1 MKPFTFSSTHLLDN
15 IELNLYTCGSEQCL
29 ASHTY
34 GPAVRSG
41 YLFHFILSGRGR
53 YTISDKTYELQ
64 SGMAFFIPPNTRIIY
79 EADALDPW
87 SYMWIGVV
95 GTQVET
101 YLTQT
106 AISKQT
112 PIFTISP
119 ILVTKIET
127 IIAASQ
133 LKENKKLK
141 IFSSLYDF
149 FYQLCEHFPD
159 STQQNEIKQLTY
171 VEDALLFIHT
181 NYDNSILIQDIAT
194 YLAID
199 RSYLHRLFKKQLN
212 LSPQQYLTNFRI
224 ERAIKLLTTTSLSI
238 GDISRSV
245 GYPDT
250 LLFSKTFKKTTGIS
264 PTNYRSTQQS
274 LSKQPD

>member
-1 MKPFTFSSTHLLDN
+1 MKPFTFSANHLLDN
-15 IELNLYTCGSEQCL
+15 IELNLYTCGTEQCC
-29 ASHTY
+29 ANHTY

-41 YLFHFILSGRGR
+41 YLFHFVLTGRGR
-53 YTISDKTYELQ
+53 YTILDKTYELEA
-64 SGMAFFIPPNTRIIY
+64 GMAFFIPPNTRIIY
-79 EADALDPW
+79 EADTLQPW

-101 YLTQT
+101 YLAQT
-106 AISKQT
+106 TIAKQT
-112 PIFTISP
+112 PIFTTSP
-119 ILVTKIET
+119 ILVKKIEA

-133 LKENKKLK
+133 LKTSRKLK

-149 FYQLCEHFPD
+149 FYQLAEAFPNSD
-159 STQQNEIKQLTY
+159 QQNETKQLNY

-181 NYDNSILIQDIAT
+181 NYDDRLLIQDIAT

-199 RSYLHRLFKKQLN
+199 RSYLHRLFKKQLH

-224 ERAIKLLTTTSLSI
+224 EQASKLLTTTTLSI

-250 LLFSKTFKKTTGIS
+250 LLFSKTFKKITGLS
-264 PTNYRSTQQS
+264 P
-274 LSKQPD
+274 